1 MSSIFYKFR
10 STIDYKTYQFDGLH
24 ISGSDLKRAICSR
37 ESIRAESFDLILQ
50 VQIGKV
56 SSACNKMLSLTH
68 GFKFSPFPDTPLS
81 PKFIKSS
88 RMLTPSEPTRTMTWF
103 LATHRSSSSECPG
116 TMQRNC
122 LKYSRFIKVILSWRA
137 WLLIAQKERAYSII
151 SSHLFKNWLRIRIE
165 SIIFRGV
172 NAGIVTQ
179 NESAAGSSKGLD
191 HISAVS

>member
-50 VQIGKV
+50 VKIFKV

-68 GFKFSPFPDTPLS
+68 GFKFHLFSDTPFS
-81 PKFIKSS
+81 SKFIKSS

-122 LKYSRFIKVILSWRA
+122 LKYSRFIKVILSWRGLA
-137 WLLIAQKERAYSII
+137 SCSKTCSII
-151 SSHLFKNWLRIRIE
+151 SPHLFNNWLRICIK

>member
-50 VQIGKV
+50 VKIFKV

-68 GFKFSPFPDTPLS
+68 GFKFHLFSDTPFS
-81 PKFIKSS
+81 SKFIKSS

-122 LKYSRFIKVILSWRA
+122 LKYSRFIKVISSWRG
-137 WLLIAQKERAYSII
+137 LT
-151 SSHLFKNWLRIRIE
+151 SSC
-165 SIIFRGV
+165 
-172 NAGIVTQ
+172 
-179 NESAAGSSKGLD
+179 SKRK
-191 HISAVS
+191 HTR